1 MQNYQTKA
9 AIKSVGVVGPAVAFI
24 VAGFNAAGIDISGEV
39 AGVTEAVGY
48 LIDNA
53 IILIG
58 AGAGVYG
65 RIRATKQIGG
75 VLRAD

>member
-1 MQNYQTKA
+1 MYQSKA

-39 AGVTEAVGY
+39 VGVTEAVGY

-53 IILIG
+53 IIL
-58 AGAGVYG
+58 AGAAAGVWG
-65 RIRATKQIGG
+65 RVRAQAEITG
-75 VLRAD
+75 VFKAK

>member
-1 MQNYQTKA
+1 MQNYQSKA

-24 VAGFNAAGIDISGEV
+24 VAGFGAAGVDISAEV
-39 AGVTEAVGY
+39 AGVTEAVGH

-65 RIRATKQIGG
+65 RVRAQAEITGFFK
-75 VLRAD
+75 AK

>member
-39 AGVTEAVGY
+39 AGVTEAVGH

-58 AGAGVYG
+58 AGAGVWG
-65 RIRATKQIGG
+65 RVRAQAEITG
-75 VLRAD
+75 VFKAK

>member
-1 MQNYQTKA
+1 MYQSKA

-53 IILIG
+53 IILAG
-58 AGAGVYG
+58 AGAGVWG
-65 RIRATKQIGG
+65 RVRAQAKITG
-75 VLRAD
+75 VFKAK

>member
-1 MQNYQTKA
+1 MYKSKA

-24 VAGFNAAGIDISGEV
+24 VAGFSAAGVDISADV
-39 AGVTEAVGY
+39 AGVTEAVGH

-53 IILIG
+53 IILMG

-65 RIRATKQIGG
+65 RVRAQAEITG
-75 VLRAD
+75 VFKP

>member
-1 MQNYQTKA
+1 MYQSKA

-39 AGVTEAVGY
+39 AGGTETGRQ

>member
-24 VAGFNAAGIDISGEV
+24 VAGFNAAGIDIAADV
-39 AGVTEAVGY
+39 AGVTEAVGH

-53 IILIG
+53 IILAG
-58 AGAGVYG
+58 AAAGVYG
-65 RIRATKQIGG
+65 RVRAQAEITG
-75 VLRAD
+75 VFKAK